1 MNEAGPVAV
10 CGASHGAMLEQQTIA
25 IIAVGAALA
34 VLHLRTTGELRAD
47 VRELRAQ
54 VTDVAQRLA
63 RLEGWL
69 QPPATSRRGT

>member
-1 MNEAGPVAV
+1 
-10 CGASHGAMLEQQTIA
+10 MLEQQTVA

-34 VLHLRTTGELRAD
+34 LLHLRTTGELRAD

-54 VTDVAQRLA
+54 VADVAQRLA

-69 QPPATSRRGT
+69 QTPPVQRDTPPAS

>member
-1 MNEAGPVAV
+1 
-10 CGASHGAMLEQQTIA
+10 MLDRQTIA

-54 VTDVAQRLA
+54 VADVAQRLA

-69 QPPATSRRGT
+69 QPPPSVQPDTPPAN